1 MAAPH
6 KKVLIAEDSSVIQNL
21 AKKVLEFQKF
31 EIEAAKNGRQVLEK
45 LAATHFDVILLDIN
59 MPLMDGLECAR
70 QIRALPD
77 AQKAATPLR
86 AMTGNAR
93 NYTLE
98 EFQAAGFN
106 EYLPK
111 PINFARGADS
121 QACTSLRLIFK
132 TMAEIKYTPAFL
144 SKLEDIFAESQY
156 FLRYEK
162 GNFKSG
168 YCILKDKRVVLV
180 NKYFPLE
187 GRINCLLDILKQIEI
202 DVHILKD
209 KSKELYDTLGILT
222 MP

>member
-1 MAAPH
+1 
-6 KKVLIAEDSSVIQNL
+6 
-21 AKKVLEFQKF
+21 
-31 EIEAAKNGRQVLEK
+31 
-45 LAATHFDVILLDIN
+45 
-59 MPLMDGLECAR
+59 
-70 QIRALPD
+70 
-77 AQKAATPLR
+77 
-86 AMTGNAR
+86 
-93 NYTLE
+93 
-98 EFQAAGFN
+98 
-106 EYLPK
+106 
-111 PINFARGADS
+111 
-121 QACTSLRLIFK
+121 
-132 TMAEIKYTPAFL
+132 MAEIKYTPAFL

-168 YCILKDKRVVLV
+168 YCILKDKRVVVV

>member
-1 MAAPH
+1 MFFFGLLQIIYILHQQRPTAYFHLAERDMAATH

-45 LAATHFDVILLDIN
+45 LANTHFDVILLDIN

-77 AQKAATPLR
+77 AQKAAVPLI
-86 AMTGNAR
+86 AITGNAR

-111 PINFARGADS
+111 PINFDALVD
-121 QACTSLRLIFK
+121 LIH
-132 TMAEIKYTPAFL
+132 
-144 SKLEDIFAESQY
+144 KLTQ
-156 FLRYEK
+156 
-162 GNFKSG
+162 G
-168 YCILKDKRVVLV
+168 
-180 NKYFPLE
+180 
-187 GRINCLLDILKQIEI
+187 
-202 DVHILKD
+202 
-209 KSKELYDTLGILT
+209 
-222 MP
+222 